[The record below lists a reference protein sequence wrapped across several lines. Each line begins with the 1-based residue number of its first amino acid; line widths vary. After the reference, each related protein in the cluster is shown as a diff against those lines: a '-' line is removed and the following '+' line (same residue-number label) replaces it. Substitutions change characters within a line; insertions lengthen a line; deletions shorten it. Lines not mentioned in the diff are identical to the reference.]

1 MLHDTSG
8 QSPQCLM
15 TDLGLIQASEDPQRD
30 SVAIPHFLIV
40 DGQITVGQVGGLVE
54 GFLCAAYSNKYL
66 LLDKE
71 SPAWAWTTMSR
82 HPLGRQKSFA
92 LGPFG
97 NAAA

>member
-1 MLHDTSG
+1 
-8 QSPQCLM
+8 M

-54 GFLCAAYSNKYL
+54 GFLCVAYSNKYL

-71 SPAWAWTTMSR
+71 SPCLGMDNDVTAPTWSAKKVSR
-82 HPLGRQKSFA
+82 WVPLEMRQPEAFIKFVFSR
-92 LGPFG
+92 
-97 NAAA
+97 